1 LLQQLKFNGE
11 VVVVTGA
18 GAGIGRSTAQ
28 AIAELGATVVLVT
41 HRMPEVMDHCQR
53 VTVLRGG
60 KWITEQ
66 AVADVTPT
74 ELAEL
79 IVGTT
84 IAATN
89 TTQALREPGEV
100 ILDVNELV
108 VAGDLGQEAVK
119 QATFRVRQ
127 GEVVGML
134 PRDDFFRALAG
145 SGPDTLVR
153 DVMRADFSTAA
164 PTESIEVVL
173 RRAQAAEGAV
183 LTIPVIQAGV
193 LVGMVTPENVGE
205 FVMVRTA
212 LRGVGKGG

>member
-1 LLQQLKFNGE
+1 
-11 VVVVTGA
+11 
-18 GAGIGRSTAQ
+18 
-28 AIAELGATVVLVT
+28 
-41 HRMPEVMDHCQR
+41 
-53 VTVLRGG
+53 
-60 KWITEQ
+60 
-66 AVADVTPT
+66 
-74 ELAEL
+74 
-79 IVGTT
+79 
-84 IAATN
+84 
-89 TTQALREPGEV
+89 
-100 ILDVNELV
+100 
-108 VAGDLGQEAVK
+108 
-119 QATFRVRQ
+119 
-127 GEVVGML
+127 ML